1 MLPPQQLHA
10 TYAGIAQAAGADA
23 APALVWGSATAHLC
37 LGQAQ
42 SAACELAPR
51 IDVPVV
57 RRPLGGGAVW
67 VDEGQLVYILIA
79 PLCHAPRHPADWSA
93 WALQPAIATFR
104 QFGLEVERRG
114 EDLWLGGRKIAGTG
128 AATIGACA
136 VFASSFLLR
145 FPRGRFAACMAGSDD
160 YRHWLEQGLA
170 ATLTD
175 WSAHAPVPPPVDLR
189 TAFGDAVAR
198 TLGWRLSPAVLAAY
212 EIDAIAGALQDM
224 DDDAQDSGRRAY
236 RDGIKLNAE
245 SYLVEREDSSGR
257 VRELVVRGRV
267 ARRAVV
273 AA

>member
-1 MLPPQQLHA
+1 MLSPLHLHA

-23 APALVWGSATAHLC
+23 APTLVWGSATAHLC
-37 LGQAQ
+37 LGQSQ
-42 SAACELAPR
+42 SAVLSSR

-79 PLCHAPRHPADWSA
+79 PLRHAPRRPADWSA

-104 QFGLEVERRG
+104 EFGLEVERRG

-145 FPRGRFAACMAGSDD
+145 FPRGRFAACMAGPGD
-160 YRHWLEQGLA
+160 YRLWLEQGLA

-175 WSAHAPVPPPVDLR
+175 WSAHASLPPSADLR
-189 TAFGDAVAR
+189 AVYCAAVAR
-198 TLGWRLSPAVLAAY
+198 TLGWKLTPAALAVH
-212 EIDAIAGALQDM
+212 ELDAIAEARLDM
-224 DDDAQDSGRRAY
+224 ESDAEDSGRHAQSAS
-236 RDGIKLNAE
+236 IKLNAE
-245 SYLVEREDSSGR
+245 SYLVEREDCSRR
-257 VRELVVRGRV
+257 VRELVVRGMV
-267 ARRAVV
+267 TRRAVV
-273 AA
+273 SV